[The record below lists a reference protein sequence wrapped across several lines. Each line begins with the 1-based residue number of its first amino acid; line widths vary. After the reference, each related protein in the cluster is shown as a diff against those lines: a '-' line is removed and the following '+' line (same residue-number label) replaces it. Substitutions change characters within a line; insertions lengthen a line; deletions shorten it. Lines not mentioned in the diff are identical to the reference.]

1 MQIYPVRS
9 KRDLRAFIQF
19 PYDLYRDDP
28 VWVPPLRSEQW
39 SQFDPKKNP
48 MLDHCETEL
57 FLLKE
62 GDNVIGRCSA
72 FIDRLAVEHWGE
84 PLGCL
89 GLLSVWMMSE
99 RLTCYGHRP
108 GLAPERGMRQ
118 CGAVGVL
125 PRRSGSGD

>member
-1 MQIYPVRS
+1 MQIYPVRT

-62 GDNVIGRCSA
+62 GDKVIGRCSA

-84 PLGCL
+84 PIWV
-89 GLLSVWMMSE
+89 VW
-99 RLTCYGHRP
+99 
-108 GLAPERGMRQ
+108 
-118 CGAVGVL
+118 VF
-125 PRRSGSGD
+125 